1 MAQWQRAAAKTA
13 AGFSLVELLVV
24 LLIVGLGI
32 SLVSL
37 SIGGDQTAKV
47 LRESAEKFSNVA
59 KLAAEEAVLGGE
71 PIGLTLV
78 PGAFERGW
86 QYYWQRY
93 RDGSWQPVGE
103 PLDRR
108 ELSPLIRLEL
118 EIEGRFA
125 TFDGK
130 NEGSKETGGGTGN
143 DSDQTQGLDQPLPAI
158 VFFPSGEAT
167 VFTLTFASD
176 NAPEARQQV
185 SANMAS
191 HIQWKDGSRD
201 DF

>member
-1 MAQWQRAAAKTA
+1 MAQRRRLAVKVTL
-13 AGFSLVELLVV
+13 GFSLVELLVV
-24 LLIVGLGI
+24 LLILGLGI

-47 LRESAEKFSNVA
+47 LRDSAEEFSNLA

-78 PGAFERGW
+78 PATLDRGW

-93 RDGSWQPVGE
+93 RDGSWQPEGE

-118 EIEGRFA
+118 EIEGRF
-125 TFDGK
+125 TTLNGK
-130 NEGSKETGGGTGN
+130 AADEKEFGRDTGGAADKG
-143 DSDQTQGLDQPLPAI
+143 QGLAQPLPAI

-167 VFTLTFASD
+167 VFNLIFASD
-176 NAPEARQQV
+176 GAPEAQQQV

-191 HIQWKDGSRD
+191 HIQWQDGSYD